1 MYQNHLTYTNLYHII
16 FTQNKFWRFLRMESN
31 ASRVMC
37 GTCLYWNG
45 LREIIYG
52 DKTKV
57 VMFEEMGY
65 CECLNSSKFKE
76 NRKRQLKCK
85 CYENWIKNL

>member
-1 MYQNHLTYTNLYHII
+1 
-16 FTQNKFWRFLRMESN
+16 MESKYD
-31 ASRVMC
+31 RVMC

-45 LREIIYG
+45 QREVIYG

-57 VMFEEMGY
+57 VTFEETGR
-65 CECLNSSKFKE
+65 CECLSSSKFRE
-76 NRKRQLKCK
+76 ERKRQGKCK